1 MAGFWDEL
9 RAITEAE
16 AQRSNE
22 AFARGANIVN
32 MLNQT
37 TESGL
42 GRAMNYENM
51 AQSGLL
57 SMANLAENSRQ
68 FDTGHKYAMEL
79 SEQGFNQ
86 GKALTEMQNKHAF
99 DFAALQNK
107 YDIAKQEAKDE
118 QELKVLEMQ
127 FRHDAEKLISE
138 QRHEEIQ
145 LVKSFE
151 LSNRSNNSQ
160 VGGLPQWMQ
169 IYNNTMNRGG
179 N

>member
-16 AQRSNE
+16 AQRGNE

-42 GRAMNYENM
+42 NRAMDYENM

-57 SMANLAENSRQ
+57 SMANLDKDIWQ
-68 FDTGHKYAMEL
+68 FDTGHKNAMEIAEL
-79 SEQGFNQ
+79 GFGQ
-86 GKALTEMQNKHAF
+86 EKELAEI
-99 DFAALQNK
+99 QNK
-107 YDIAKQEAKDE
+107 YAVSFAELQNAYDMAKQGARNE
-118 QELKVLEMQ
+118 QELKVLEKQ
-127 FRHDAEKLISE
+127 FQHDAEKIVT
-138 QRHEEIQ
+138 QQMHEETQ
-145 LVKSFE
+145 LLKSFQ
-151 LSNRSNNSQ
+151 LSNQSNSQ

-169 IYNNTMNRGG
+169 IYNNTMNRGI

>member
-16 AQRSNE
+16 AQRGNE
-22 AFARGANIVN
+22 AFARGASIVN
-32 MLNQT
+32 MLNQA

-42 GRAMNYENM
+42 GRAMDYENM

-57 SMANLAENSRQ
+57 SMANLAESTRQ
-68 FDTGHKYAMEL
+68 FDTGHKNAMEL
-79 SEQGFNQ
+79 AELGFEQE
-86 GKALTEMQNKHAF
+86 KELAEI
-99 DFAALQNK
+99 QNK
-107 YDIAKQEAKDE
+107 YAVSLTNLENAYEMARDKAKNE

-127 FRHDAEKLISE
+127 FKHDAEKIVTQQLHE
-138 QRHEEIQ
+138 QTQ
-145 LVKSFE
+145 LLNSFK
-151 LSNRSNNSQ
+151 LNNQSNSQ

-169 IYNNTMNRGG
+169 IYNNIMNRGG

>member
-16 AQRSNE
+16 AQRGNE

-42 GRAMNYENM
+42 NRAMDYENM

-68 FDTGHKYAMEL
+68 FDTGHQYAMKL
-79 SEQGFNQ
+79 ADIQHGYDVVIA
-86 GKALTEMQNKHAF
+86 GLKHKY
-99 DFAALQNK
+99 DMALQN
-107 YDIAKQEAKDE
+107 AKSQHEMDKLAEAYEFDVEMAGQALQDQIRLLRE
-118 QELKVLEMQ
+118 QKELGFDTPQPFTPYNPVYRTIMG
-127 FRHDAEKLISE
+127 EK
-138 QRHEEIQ
+138 
-145 LVKSFE
+145 
-151 LSNRSNNSQ
+151 
-160 VGGLPQWMQ
+160 
-169 IYNNTMNRGG
+169 
-179 N
+179 

>member
-16 AQRSNE
+16 ARRGNE

-42 GRAMNYENM
+42 NRAMDYENM

-68 FDTGHKYAMEL
+68 FDTGHQNAMEL
-79 SEQGFNQ
+79 AELGFGQ
-86 GKALTEMQNKHAF
+86 DKALAEIQNRYAVS
-99 DFAALQNK
+99 FAELQNA
-107 YDIAKQEAKDE
+107 YDMAKQVAENE
-118 QELKVLEMQ
+118 HELKALEKQ
-127 FRHDAEKLISE
+127 FNHEAEKIVTQ

-145 LVKSFE
+145 LLKSFQ
-151 LSNRSNNSQ
+151 LSKQSNSQ

>member
-16 AQRSNE
+16 AQRGNE

-42 GRAMNYENM
+42 GRAMDYEKM

-68 FDTGHKYAMEL
+68 FNTGHQYAMEL
-79 SEQGFNQ
+79 GQQGFEQEKALAEIQHGYDVVFAGLRNKYDMALQNVKNQ
-86 GKALTEMQNKHAF
+86 QEMDKLAETFEFDVRMAGKALQDQILLLM
-99 DFAALQNK
+99 
-107 YDIAKQEAKDE
+107 KQK
-118 QELKVLEMQ
+118 ELGFTTPQQTTTYTPVYRTIMG
-127 FRHDAEKLISE
+127 EK
-138 QRHEEIQ
+138 
-145 LVKSFE
+145 
-151 LSNRSNNSQ
+151 
-160 VGGLPQWMQ
+160 
-169 IYNNTMNRGG
+169 
-179 N
+179 

>member
-16 AQRSNE
+16 AQRGNE

-42 GRAMNYENM
+42 NRAMDYENM

-57 SMANLAENSRQ
+57 SMANLAKDTWQ
-68 FDTGHKYAMEL
+68 FNTGHQNAMEL
-79 SEQGFNQ
+79 AELGFNQ
-86 GKALTEMQNKHAF
+86 DKALAEI
-99 DFAALQNK
+99 QNK
-107 YDIAKQEAKDE
+107 YAVSLTNLENAYEMARQVAKND
-118 QELKVLEMQ
+118 QELKVLDKQ
-127 FRHDAEKLISE
+127 FKHDAETIITKQNHE
-138 QRHEEIQ
+138 QIQ
-145 LVKSFE
+145 LLKSFE
-151 LSNRSNNSQ
+151 LSNQSNSQ
-160 VGGLPQWMQ
+160 VNALPQWMQ

>member
-16 AQRSNE
+16 AQRGNE

-42 GRAMNYENM
+42 GRAMDYEKM

-68 FDTGHKYAMEL
+68 FNTGHQYAMEL
-79 SEQGFNQ
+79 GQQGFEQ
-86 GKALTEMQNKHAF
+86 EKALAEIQHGYDVVIAGLKNKY
-99 DFAALQNK
+99 DMALQNTK
-107 YDIAKQEAKDE
+107 NQHEMDKLAETFEFDVRMAGQALRDQILLLAE
-118 QELKVLEMQ
+118 QNRLGFTTPQQTTTYTPVYRTIMG
-127 FRHDAEKLISE
+127 EK
-138 QRHEEIQ
+138 
-145 LVKSFE
+145 
-151 LSNRSNNSQ
+151 
-160 VGGLPQWMQ
+160 
-169 IYNNTMNRGG
+169 
-179 N
+179 

>member
-16 AQRSNE
+16 AQRGNE

-42 GRAMNYENM
+42 GRAMDYENM

-57 SMANLAENSRQ
+57 GMANLAENARQ
-68 FDTGHKYAMEL
+68 FDTGHQYAMEL
-79 SEQGFNQ
+79 GQQGFGYEKELADIN
-86 GKALTEMQNKHAF
+86 NKYAVS
-99 DFAALQNK
+99 FANLQNA
-107 YDIAKQEAKDE
+107 YDTARQKVTNE
-118 QELKVLEMQ
+118 QELKVLDKQ
-127 FRHDAEKLISE
+127 FQHDAEVLISN
-138 QRHEEIQ
+138 QLHEATQIERAS
-145 LVKSFE
+145 K
-151 LSNRSNNSQ
+151 LSNQSNSQ
-160 VGGLPQWMQ
+160 VNGLPRWQE
-169 IYNNTMNRGG
+169 IYNSIINRGG

>member
-16 AQRSNE
+16 AQRGNE

-42 GRAMNYENM
+42 NRAMDYENM

-68 FDTGHKYAMEL
+68 FDTGHQNAMEL
-79 SEQGFNQ
+79 GQQGFEQ
-86 GKALTEMQNKHAF
+86 EKALAEI
-99 DFAALQNK
+99 QNK
-107 YDIAKQEAKDE
+107 YAVSFANLQNAYDMAKQKVTNE
-118 QELKVLEMQ
+118 QELKVLDKQ
-127 FRHDAEKLISE
+127 FQHDAETIVTKQL
-138 QRHEEIQ
+138 HEETQ
-145 LVKSFE
+145 LLKSFQ
-151 LSNRSNNSQ
+151 LSNQSNSQ
-160 VGGLPQWMQ
+160 VNGLPQWMQ

>member
-16 AQRSNE
+16 AQRGNE

-42 GRAMNYENM
+42 NRAMDYENM

-57 SMANLAENSRQ
+57 SMVNLAENSRQ

-79 SEQGFNQ
+79 GQQGFEQ
-86 GKALTEMQNKHAF
+86 EKALAETLHGYDVVIAGLKHKYDMDLQNAKDQHEMDKLAETFEF
-99 DFAALQNK
+99 DVRMARQALQ
-107 YDIAKQEAKDE
+107 DQILLLAE
-118 QELKVLEMQ
+118 QIRLG
-127 FRHDAEKLISE
+127 FTT
-138 QRHEEIQ
+138 
-145 LVKSFE
+145 
-151 LSNRSNNSQ
+151 
-160 VGGLPQWMQ
+160 PQQTTTYTPVYRTIMGE
-169 IYNNTMNRGG
+169 R
-179 N
+179 

>member
-16 AQRSNE
+16 AQRGNE

-42 GRAMNYENM
+42 NRAMDYENM

-57 SMANLAENSRQ
+57 SMANLAENTRQ
-68 FDTGHKYAMEL
+68 FDTGHQYAMDIAEL
-79 SEQGFNQ
+79 GFGQ
-86 GKALTEMQNKHAF
+86 DKALAEI
-99 DFAALQNK
+99 QNK
-107 YDIAKQEAKDE
+107 YAVSLTNLENAYEMARDKAKNE
-118 QELKVLEMQ
+118 QELKVLDKQ
-127 FRHDAEKLISE
+127 FQHDAETIVTQ

-145 LVKSFE
+145 LLKSFQ
-151 LSNRSNNSQ
+151 LSNQSNSQ

>member
-16 AQRSNE
+16 AQRGNE

-42 GRAMNYENM
+42 NRAMDYENM

-68 FDTGHKYAMEL
+68 FDTGHQNAMEL
-79 SEQGFNQ
+79 AEKSFEQD
-86 GKALTEMQNKHAF
+86 KALAEI
-99 DFAALQNK
+99 QNK
-107 YDIAKQEAKDE
+107 YAVSFAELQNAYDMAKQVAKNE
-118 QELKVLEMQ
+118 QELKVLEKQ
-127 FRHDAEKLISE
+127 FNHEAEKIVT
-138 QRHEEIQ
+138 QQMHEERQ
-145 LVKSFE
+145 LLQSFQ
-151 LSNRSNNSQ
+151 LSNQSNSQ

>member
-16 AQRSNE
+16 AQRGNE
-22 AFARGANIVN
+22 AFERGANIVN

-42 GRAMNYENM
+42 GRAMDYENM

-57 SMANLAENSRQ
+57 SMANLAENTRQ
-68 FDTGHKYAMEL
+68 FDTGHQYAMEL
-79 SEQGFNQ
+79 AERGFGQ
-86 GKALTEMQNKHAF
+86 ERELAEIQNRYAVS
-99 DFAALQNK
+99 FAELQNA
-107 YDIAKQEAKDE
+107 YDMAKQGARNE
-118 QELKVLEMQ
+118 QELKVLEKQ
-127 FRHDAEKLISE
+127 FQHDAEKIVT
-138 QRHEEIQ
+138 QQMHEETQ
-145 LVKSFE
+145 LLKSFQ
-151 LSNRSNNSQ
+151 LSNQSNSQ

-169 IYNNTMNRGG
+169 IYNNTMNRGI

>member
-16 AQRSNE
+16 AQRGNE

-42 GRAMNYENM
+42 NRAMDYENM

-68 FDTGHKYAMEL
+68 FDTGHQYAMKLAEVQHGYDVVIAGL
-79 SEQGFNQ
+79 
-86 GKALTEMQNKHAF
+86 KHKY
-99 DFAALQNK
+99 DMALQN
-107 YDIAKQEAKDE
+107 AKSKHEMDKLAEAYEFDVEMAGQALQDQIRFIRE
-118 QELKVLEMQ
+118 QKELDFDTPQPFIPYNPVYRTIMG
-127 FRHDAEKLISE
+127 EK
-138 QRHEEIQ
+138 
-145 LVKSFE
+145 
-151 LSNRSNNSQ
+151 
-160 VGGLPQWMQ
+160 
-169 IYNNTMNRGG
+169 
-179 N
+179 

>member
-16 AQRSNE
+16 AQRGNE

-42 GRAMNYENM
+42 NRAMDYENM

-68 FDTGHKYAMEL
+68 FNAGHQHAVKLADIQHGYDVVVAELKHKYDM
-79 SEQGFNQ
+79 
-86 GKALTEMQNKHAF
+86 
-99 DFAALQNK
+99 ALQN
-107 YDIAKQEAKDE
+107 AKSKHEMDKLAEAYEFDVMMAGQAVQDQILLLEEQKRLGIDTPQET
-118 QELKVLEMQ
+118 
-127 FRHDAEKLISE
+127 IS
-138 QRHEEIQ
+138 
-145 LVKSFE
+145 
-151 LSNRSNNSQ
+151 
-160 VGGLPQWMQ
+160 
-169 IYNNTMNRGG
+169 YNPVYRTIIGER
-179 N
+179 

>member
-16 AQRSNE
+16 AQRRNE
-22 AFARGANIVN
+22 AFTRGANIVN

-57 SMANLAENSRQ
+57 SMANLAESTRQ

-79 SEQGFNQ
+79 SEQGFEQDKKLAEIMHGYDLVVADAKHRYDMSLQNAKSQ
-86 GKALTEMQNKHAF
+86 QDMDKLAETLDYEVRAADKAL
-99 DFAALQNK
+99 
-107 YDIAKQEAKDE
+107 KDN
-118 QELKVLEMQ
+118 
-127 FRHDAEKLISE
+127 
-138 QRHEEIQ
+138 IQ
-145 LVKSFE
+145 LLAEQKKLGFTT
-151 LSNRSNNSQ
+151 
-160 VGGLPQWMQ
+160 PQQ
-169 IYNNTMNRGG
+169 PIIYRPVYRTIMGER
-179 N
+179 

>member
-16 AQRSNE
+16 AQRGNE

-42 GRAMNYENM
+42 SRAMDYENM

-68 FDTGHKYAMEL
+68 FDTGHQNAIEL
-79 SEQGFNQ
+79 GELGFKQ
-86 GKALTEMQNKHAF
+86 EKILKEIQNNHDLLVA
-99 DFAALQNK
+99 DAQNK
-107 YDIAKQEAKDE
+107 YDMALQNAKSQQEMDKLAETLAYEVGAADKAFKDQVLFLAE
-118 QELKVLEMQ
+118 QKRLGFTTPQPYTNYSPVYRTIMG
-127 FRHDAEKLISE
+127 
-138 QRHEEIQ
+138 EE
-145 LVKSFE
+145 
-151 LSNRSNNSQ
+151 
-160 VGGLPQWMQ
+160 
-169 IYNNTMNRGG
+169 
-179 N
+179 

>member
-68 FDTGHKYAMEL
+68 FDTAHKNAMEL
-79 SEQGFNQ
+79 AELGFEQET
-86 GKALTEMQNKHAF
+86 ALTEMRNRHAF
-99 DFAALQNK
+99 DLAELENK
-107 YDIAKQEAKDE
+107 YAIARQNAQNEHELNVLDKQ
-118 QELKVLEMQ
+118 LK
-127 FRHDAEKLISE
+127 HDAEALISK
-138 QRHEEIQ
+138 QNHERIQ
-145 LVKSFE
+145 FLES
-151 LSNRSNNSQ
+151 LRAPNSQ
-160 VGGLPQWMQ
+160 TVGLPTRIQ
-169 IYNNTMNRGG
+169 IYDTIMNRGG

>member
-16 AQRSNE
+16 AQRGNE

-42 GRAMNYENM
+42 GRAMDYEKM

-68 FDTGHKYAMEL
+68 FDTGHQYAMEL
-79 SEQGFNQ
+79 GQQGFEQEKALAEIQHGYDVVIAGLRNKYDMALQNAKNQ
-86 GKALTEMQNKHAF
+86 QEMDKLAETFEFDVRMAGKALQDQILLLM
-99 DFAALQNK
+99 
-107 YDIAKQEAKDE
+107 KQK
-118 QELKVLEMQ
+118 ELGFTTPQQTTTYTPVYRTIMG
-127 FRHDAEKLISE
+127 EK
-138 QRHEEIQ
+138 
-145 LVKSFE
+145 
-151 LSNRSNNSQ
+151 
-160 VGGLPQWMQ
+160 
-169 IYNNTMNRGG
+169 
-179 N
+179 

>member
-16 AQRSNE
+16 AQRGNE

-42 GRAMNYENM
+42 NRAMDYENM

-68 FDTGHKYAMEL
+68 FDTGHQYAMKLAEVQREHDVVIAGL
-79 SEQGFNQ
+79 
-86 GKALTEMQNKHAF
+86 KHKY
-99 DFAALQNK
+99 DMALQN
-107 YDIAKQEAKDE
+107 AKSKHEMDKLAETLEYEVRAADKAYQDQVLFLRE
-118 QELKVLEMQ
+118 QKELGFITPQPFTPYNPVYRTIMG
-127 FRHDAEKLISE
+127 EK
-138 QRHEEIQ
+138 
-145 LVKSFE
+145 
-151 LSNRSNNSQ
+151 
-160 VGGLPQWMQ
+160 
-169 IYNNTMNRGG
+169 
-179 N
+179 